1 MKDET
6 VQAVL
11 ECIEQVLPQMGIPT
25 LEDAAVAIQRF
36 AGILNQ
42 VTPFCNRERLK
53 EELAKIEV
61 SATDDML
68 IRAATENFPAL
79 AVALFAEA
87 LPLMRKEFPVI
98 NAGRPKSLT
107 SERQRA
113 VCEYVGQL
121 YAEGLEIKVAKQRAA
136 QKFHVST
143 STINRTW
150 AGRKKGHKPS
160 IKEVVEILKSKQ
172 TGSKKTLLPGGKEKD
187 TGKNKL

>member
-11 ECIEQVLPQMGIPT
+11 ECIERVLPQMGIPT
-25 LEDAAVAIQRF
+25 LEDAGVAIQRL
-36 AGILNQ
+36 AHILNQ
-42 VTPFCNRERLK
+42 ITPFCNRERLK
-53 EELAKIEV
+53 EELVKIEV
-61 SATDDML
+61 SAADDIL

-79 AVALFAEA
+79 AVALFEEA

-107 SERQRA
+107 SEQERA

-121 YAEGLEIKVAKQRAA
+121 YAEGLEIKIAKQRAA
-136 QKFHVST
+136 QKFHVSA

-160 IKEVVEILKSKQ
+160 IKEVIEILKAKQ
-172 TGSKKTLLPGGKEKD
+172 TDSKKALSAGGKGSDSGE
-187 TGKNKL
+187 NKL

>member
-6 VQAVL
+6 VQAVI
-11 ECIEQVLPQMGIPT
+11 ECIERVLPQIGIPT
-25 LEDAAVAIQRF
+25 LEDAGVAVQRF
-36 AGILNQ
+36 ADILNQ
-42 VTPFCNRERLK
+42 IAPFCNRVRLK

-61 SATDDML
+61 SAADDML

-87 LPLMRKEFPVI
+87 LPQMRKEFPVI

-107 SERQRA
+107 SEQQRA

-121 YAEGLEIKVAKQRAA
+121 YAEGLEIKIAKHRAA
-136 QKFHVST
+136 QKFHVSA

-160 IKEVVEILKSKQ
+160 IKEVVEILKARQ
-172 TGSKKTLLPGGKEKD
+172 ADNKKGLPARGNDSGE
-187 TGKNKL
+187 NK

>member
-11 ECIEQVLPQMGIPT
+11 ECIERVLPQMGIPT
-25 LEDAAVAIQRF
+25 LEDAGVAVQRF
-36 AGILNQ
+36 AQILNQ
-42 VTPFCNRERLK
+42 ITPFCNRERLK
-53 EELAKIEV
+53 EELTKIEV
-61 SATDDML
+61 SAANDML

-87 LPLMRKEFPVI
+87 LPLMRKQFPVI

-107 SERQRA
+107 TEQQRA

-121 YAEGLEIKVAKQRAA
+121 YSEGLEIKIAKQRAA
-136 QKFHVST
+136 QKFHVSA

-160 IKEVVEILKSKQ
+160 IKEVVEILKARQ
-172 TGSKKTLLPGGKEKD
+172 TDNKKALPAGGKKSD
-187 TGKNKL
+187 TSENKL